1 MCGKERAEMK
11 ELTDAERVA
20 LWRDRFE
27 SHWLAGI
34 TFGFEE
40 TDKELCWSLWLK
52 LRRESYEESKKK

>member
-1 MCGKERAEMK
+1 MK